1 MKLVILFTFYKK
13 VKLIFNFKSFDTSCD
28 IIIGRF
34 WLFTVSFTSS
44 NFNSLISIGYNS
56 QRQNSNP
63 NRDKRFLTI
72 NGKHNLEKFS
82 DNNWSSK
89 VENNELK
96 VRIFG
101 DFKHWFLNIET
112 SFANKTF
119 SKFLQSSFGGTFSTE
134 NNRLFRRVICLIS
147 DDQHLRFGFCCIK
160 Y

>member
-1 MKLVILFTFYKK
+1 MRKQNNTKLVILFTFYKK
-13 VKLIFNFKSFDTSCD
+13 VKLIFNFKSFDTRCD
-28 IIIGRF
+28 IIIGTF

-44 NFNSLISIGYNS
+44 NFNSLISIGFNS
-56 QRQNSNP
+56 QRQNSKSQP
-63 NRDKRFLTI
+63 WRFLTI

-119 SKFLQSSFGGTFSTE
+119 SKFLQSSFGGTLSTE
-134 NNRLFRRVICLIS
+134 NNRLFRRVICLICLDIS
-147 DDQHLRFGFCCIK
+147 
-160 Y
+160 